1 MLCKGFPVLLALLAA
16 PAAAQ
21 PARTLVIPD
30 GNGVAIPA
38 RGAVPTVPLMAPRA
52 NRPRLSAADATPAS
66 NDTEWQRIGRLWP
79 LIPLAIAGAVVAATV
94 PGGGGGGAGA
104 PAATR

>member
-1 MLCKGFPVLLALLAA
+1 MLCKAFPLVALLLAA

-21 PARTLVIPD
+21 STRTLVIPD

-52 NRPRLSAADATPAS
+52 NRLRAAADATPVSDAT
-66 NDTEWQRIGRLWP
+66 DWERVKRLWP